1 MGYCLWRYLHPLVRL
16 WTLWQGPS
24 AVSLRAQHCISHLA
38 SAQGCLLDLSSRLE
52 WDRGMPWCQV
62 FHSQGSLVRHEVSC
76 TSPTHINT
84 GSRTMCPDG
93 KCVLHNGPPSQ
104 FSPTQSSTQKAVKTC
119 DLKLFQLCDSLI
131 PTLWGKSTWGLQTSL
146 GRSNISIRSQLTSSL
161 LETIRC
167 TLAARARPG
176 PSLSF
181 FQTHI
186 LFPGPGMHLSIT
198 TLCPFLLGSLRCL
211 LKCHLLCCC
220 RKKVHGT
227 RNFDRLFKVCL

>member
-1 MGYCLWRYLHPLVRL
+1 MG
-16 WTLWQGPS
+16 S
-24 AVSLRAQHCISHLA
+24 
-38 SAQGCLLDLSSRLE
+38 
-52 WDRGMPWCQV
+52 V
-62 FHSQGSLVRHEVSC
+62 FY
-76 TSPTHINT
+76 
-84 GSRTMCPDG
+84 TMAL
-93 KCVLHNGPPSQ
+93 LHNSLQ
-104 FSPTQSSTQKAVKTC
+104 LSPLHKRQLRPVTSSSFNSA
-119 DLKLFQLCDSLI
+119 LLI

-167 TLAARARPG
+167 TLSARARPG

-186 LFPGPGMHLSIT
+186 LFPGPGMHPSIT
-198 TLCPFLLGSLRCL
+198 ILCPFLLGSLRCL